1 MEALMIEILASLC
14 QTGAKLYGM
23 AMGLIGV
30 GILVQ
35 ILLLMWFTKAR
46 KSPGTVSYTH
56 LDVYKRQGVGVGEGT
71 ELLSLDQKLSEG
83 VGAACFSSSSNS
95 FNTSLTMSFK

>member
-1 MEALMIEILASLC
+1 MEALMIAILASLC
-14 QTGAKLYGM
+14 QSGAKLYGM

-46 KSPGTVSYTH
+46 KIPGKCVRKKKECH
-56 LDVYKRQGVGVGEGT
+56 KNEQ
-71 ELLSLDQKLSEG
+71 
-83 VGAACFSSSSNS
+83 
-95 FNTSLTMSFK
+95 